1 MAAAEQ
7 AFRGVQPQIR
17 EATRDPKPPSPTA
30 APRVARD
37 THLSQ
42 PFQLT
47 SAALGTSTMRGGY
60 RQPVLVAMTVVAL
73 VLLIACANIANLF
86 LARAAARRHELSVRV
101 ALGAPRWRLA
111 RQLIVE
117 SLLLAG
123 AGALAG
129 WRSRTGPAVCSS
141 GSSRRR

>member
-1 MAAAEQ
+1 MACSRRSAKRARSNEPAPAAA
-7 AFRGVQPQIR
+7 AG
-17 EATRDPKPPSPTA
+17 K
-30 APRVARD
+30 APRD
-37 THLSQ
+37 THRSQ
-42 PFQLT
+42 PFRLT
-47 SAALGTSTMRGGY
+47 SAALGISAVRGTY

-73 VLLIACANIANLF
+73 VLLIACANIANLL
-86 LARAAARRHELSVRV
+86 LARAASRRHELSVRV

-123 AGALAG
+123 AGAVAGLAIAL
-129 WRSRTGPAVCSS
+129 WIAVCSC